1 MANETDPTHY
11 ESLGVPP
18 DADVNALRAAYRDLA
33 RQLHPDLGYVDDGA
47 MAEINNAWSVLS
59 DPLRRSA
66 YDERLRYWPGPSRTS
81 PTPTPTPSPSP
92 TATPTVTPTPSASPQ
107 YGIRRHAWIGGIQL
121 QIRRLGTQAARSA
134 VQTLLLRHPGI
145 PRAEY
150 EALVEPIVKY
160 LLTDTEDRVRL
171 ARQAGASPLDLAI
184 GAALLGLHS
193 LAEDLCARCRTP
205 ESRLQG
211 EMVDRMWDTM
221 CHEIPRDLAQ
231 SLGGNPRI
239 SRRLRLE

>member
-1 MANETDPTHY
+1 MVPWLRSTTRGRCCLIRFVVARTTKGFGTGQDPPVHRRRRRRRRR
-11 ESLGVPP
+11 PH
-18 DADVNALRAAYRDLA
+18 
-33 RQLHPDLGYVDDGA
+33 RQPH
-47 MAEINNAWSVLS
+47 
-59 DPLRRSA
+59 
-66 YDERLRYWPGPSRTS
+66 
-81 PTPTPTPSPSP
+81 
-92 TATPTVTPTPSASPQ
+92 TVTPTPSASPQ